1 MFDISDLRH
10 LLSRIAKTSPK
21 AISESFALCQ
31 SPPCHVH
38 VKIKLFAQAGFAAML
53 GRNTFGNPDTTT
65 GISGPCMTF
74 RFLLG
79 CVLALSACDQPRV
92 SAPVTTG
99 QTIAQVTLKPG
110 QQPPAKDGACWDKDT
125 TPAVIE
131 TVTEQVV
138 VSDEIR
144 DKAGNI
150 TAPAS
155 YRTDTHQRMV
165 QDTRE
170 VWFRVPCPETMTV
183 SFTASLQRALKAR
196 ALYLAPVTG
205 QMNAETAEALRRF
218 QAERGLD
225 SPVLSLA
232 AAQEL
237 GLLATDISQ
246 L

>member
-1 MFDISDLRH
+1 
-10 LLSRIAKTSPK
+10 
-21 AISESFALCQ
+21 
-31 SPPCHVH
+31 
-38 VKIKLFAQAGFAAML
+38 
-53 GRNTFGNPDTTT
+53 
-65 GISGPCMTF
+65 MTL

-92 SAPVTTG
+92 AAPVTSG
-99 QTIAQVTLKPG
+99 QSIAQITLKPG
-110 QQPPAKDGACWDKDT
+110 QRPPTGEGACWGKDT

-144 DKAGNI
+144 DESGKV
-150 TAPAS
+150 TTPAS

-170 VWFRVPCPETMTV
+170 VWFRSPCPESQTV
-183 SFTASLQRALKAR
+183 TFTASLQRALKAR

-205 QMNAETAEALRRF
+205 QMNAETAEAVRRF

-237 GLLATDISQ
+237 GLLATDISA

>member
-1 MFDISDLRH
+1 
-10 LLSRIAKTSPK
+10 
-21 AISESFALCQ
+21 
-31 SPPCHVH
+31 
-38 VKIKLFAQAGFAAML
+38 
-53 GRNTFGNPDTTT
+53 
-65 GISGPCMTF
+65 MTF

-92 SAPVTTG
+92 TAPVTTG
-99 QTIAQVTLKPG
+99 QTIAQLHLKPG
-110 QQPPAKDGACWDKDT
+110 QQPPASPGACWGKDT

-138 VSDEIR
+138 ISEELR
-144 DKAGNI
+144 DKAGKL
-150 TAPAS
+150 TQPAS

-165 QDTRE
+165 QDTSE
-170 VWFRVPCPETMTV
+170 VWFRAPCPDSQSVT
-183 SFTASLQRALKAR
+183 FTASLQRALKAR

-205 QMNAETAEALRRF
+205 EMNAETAEAVRRF

-237 GLLATDISQ
+237 GLLATDISK